1 MSFEFSF
8 VWVFEWEVKGD
19 VINEGDYDYKKEKGE
34 SEVYSVDVRV
44 VEEVVKEIGVVYCI
58 SG

>member
-19 VINEGDYDYKKEKGE
+19 VTNEGDDDYKKEKGE

-58 SG
+58 S

>member
-19 VINEGDYDYKKEKGE
+19 VTNEGDYDYKKEKGK

-58 SG
+58 SE